1 MLHSKWCIVSKLI
14 SVNITK
20 NECKSFGIDS
30 APLDSF
36 ILEQEH
42 ISDQQ
47 CRNSKRHRL
56 VHCFLTASFVAKFLM
71 TLGDTFMN
79 PHISIINSSL
89 GESA

>member
-14 SVNITK
+14 SVDITK

-47 CRNSKRHRL
+47 CRKFQLKRL
-56 VHCFLTASFVAKFLM
+56 SFKVVDL
-71 TLGDTFMN
+71 
-79 PHISIINSSL
+79 
-89 GESA
+89 